1 MGGRLSRLIGKRLS
15 RLNRLILVM
24 KRRRFIFFKGK
35 RKKKKKKKK
44 KKKTCVKVQNLI
56 NKARW
61 TSCNLLAK

>member
-24 KRRRFIFFKGK
+24 KRRRFIFFKVK
-35 RKKKKKKKK
+35 IKKKKKKK